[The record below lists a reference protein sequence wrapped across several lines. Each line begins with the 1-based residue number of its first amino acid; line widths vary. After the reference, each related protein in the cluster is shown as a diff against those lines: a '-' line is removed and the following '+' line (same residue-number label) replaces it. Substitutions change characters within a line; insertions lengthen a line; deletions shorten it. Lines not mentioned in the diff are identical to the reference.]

1 MKGDLRRVHRRTTP
15 QPITQNKELCHLYY
29 LYREELTNPKLLSGG
44 SSTAPQRVYIT
55 LLGTTQISMLGPPI
69 LFRVFL
75 LAFVGATVATVAN
88 SRKDFALLAGTFLL
102 GLGAL
107 EAVLTLVGFYLQSSA
122 SKIDQSRD
130 NFRCWRLRAMMSWV
144 RLP

>member
-1 MKGDLRRVHRRTTP
+1 MKGHLRRVHRRTTP

-55 LLGTTQISMLGPPI
+55 HLGTTQISILGPPI

-107 EAVLTLVGFYLQSSA
+107 EAVLTLVGF
-122 SKIDQSRD
+122 
-130 NFRCWRLRAMMSWV
+130 
-144 RLP
+144 